1 MYILGTSATAH
12 WGLLNLLCTPTGG
25 TDWLDL
31 EFGAMVKKARHCLKW
46 RWDASICEC
55 KCWTSS
61 FTGLPPVFCLLVIFG
76 FLEMG

>member
-12 WGLLNLLCTPTGG
+12 WGLLNLLYTLTGG

-31 EFGAMVKKARHCLKW
+31 EFGAMDKRQGIARNGVGMLQFMDTNAGH
-46 RWDASICEC
+46 
-55 KCWTSS
+55 S
-61 FTGLPPVFCLLVIFG
+61 FAGLPPLFCLLVIFG